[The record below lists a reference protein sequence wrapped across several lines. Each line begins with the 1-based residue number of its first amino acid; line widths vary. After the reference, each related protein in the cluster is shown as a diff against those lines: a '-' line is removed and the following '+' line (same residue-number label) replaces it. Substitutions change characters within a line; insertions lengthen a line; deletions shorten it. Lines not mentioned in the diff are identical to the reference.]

1 MTSLINM
8 TSEQRIQYRRDNW
21 RGKTFG
27 NVENM
32 HTKVS
37 EKEIFMEIIPTKLS
51 KTLKKIEESKPK
63 TKTSKK
69 RKPKYN
75 WTKLNDVFDNVY
87 TVCHRKYNKDGEP
100 CIDFHWQDVQ
110 GFVNEYF
117 ELIKSDEKMIK
128 YIKLKQELNIDGFFV
143 AIGHSPETNLFKTK
157 LKMDEERLYML
168 LLILQKQMLMV
179 FFLLVM

>member
-8 TSEQRIQYRRDNW
+8 TSEQRIQYRKDNW

-32 HTKVS
+32 RTTIS
-37 EKEIFMEIIPTKLS
+37 EKEIFMEIIPTELS

-63 TKTSKK
+63 TKTSNKK
-69 RKPKYN
+69 RKPRYN

-87 TVCHRKYNKDGEP
+87 TVCHRKYEKDGLP
-100 CIDFHWQDVQ
+100 SLDFHWHDVP

-117 ELIKSDEKMIK
+117 E
-128 YIKLKQELNIDGFFV
+128 
-143 AIGHSPETNLFKTK
+143 
-157 LKMDEERLYML
+157 
-168 LLILQKQMLMV
+168 
-179 FFLLVM
+179 